1 MNNIT
6 QMTKEDFLKIVDDH
20 SKYWDSDLTY
30 QLHHPIFI
38 NEFAD
43 TAYTLKD
50 GDTIAAYLMGFI
62 SQTEPTGYVHIVA
75 VHPDYRRQGLAKR
88 MYEHFIEEARKR
100 NCTRLKAT
108 GHPDNSQTIKFHL
121 SLGMKMQGE
130 PNGEGINILK
140 DYLRRGSDRV
150 VFMMD
155 I

>member
-1 MNNIT
+1 MNIA
-6 QMTKEDFLKIVDDH
+6 QMTKQDFLQIVDDH

-50 GDTIAAYLMGFI
+50 GEKIAAYLMGLI
-62 SQTEPTGYVHIVA
+62 SQTEPTGYVHLVA

-88 MYEHFIEEARKR
+88 MYEHFIKEARKR
-100 NCTRLKAT
+100 GCTKLKTT
-108 GHPDNSQTIKFHL
+108 GHPQNIQTIKFHL
-121 SLGMKMQGE
+121 ALGMEMQGE
-130 PNGEGINILK
+130 PNGEGVNVVK

-150 VFMMD
+150 VFLMD